1 MKLEIPIG
9 RSIWTVE
16 VNPATQVRLQ
26 SPESGTVITNPKQA
40 LKQALENPLRFETLK
55 RALTPDDRVAV
66 IVDDQLPFLSELIT
80 GLLEYLSGCG
90 IEPSRVTVVSPS
102 GSSQLWIDSL
112 PDVWAD
118 VVAEVHD
125 PADRQKQCYLATT
138 EAGRRVYLNRTV
150 IDADAVIILSGR
162 GYSSLLGYSGAEG
175 LIYPNL
181 TDNETL
187 SSLYGQLSS
196 ETVSNR
202 ALVAQQESQEIS
214 WLLGCPFLIQVI
226 VGEGDTL
233 TDIISGL
240 LETSR
245 DGEQLLNKRWAST
258 IPQKVDAVIATLSG
272 DANLHG
278 FTQLSQ
284 AALNASRLLNA
295 NGKLILL
302 TESDTSLSEGAEIF
316 RRVDEPIEALQ
327 QALKSKVHDFE
338 AVFQWARACTDAQIY
353 LASEIR
359 PDIVEEIFATPIGSP
374 RDVERLLEGC
384 SSWAYLPDAH
394 KSQVVVKP

>member
-196 ETVSNR
+196 ETVRNR

-233 TDIISGL
+233 TDIIAGL

-272 DANLHG
+272 NANLHG
-278 FTQLSQ
+278 FAQLSQ

-338 AVFQWARACTDAQIY
+338 AVFEWARACTDAQIY

>member
-26 SPESGTVITNPKQA
+26 SPESGVAITNPKQA
-40 LKQALENPLRFETLK
+40 LMKSLDNPLRFETLK

-66 IVDDQLPFLSELIT
+66 IIDDQLPFLSELIT

-90 IEPSRVTVVSPS
+90 IEPSRVTVISPF
-102 GSSQLWIDSL
+102 GSSQLWIDTL

-202 ALVAQQESQEIS
+202 TLVAQQESQEIS

-278 FTQLSQ
+278 FAQLSQ

-327 QALKSKVHDFE
+327 QALRSKVHDFE

>member
-26 SPESGTVITNPKQA
+26 SPESGAVITNPKQA

>member
-1 MKLEIPIG
+1 
-9 RSIWTVE
+9 
-16 VNPATQVRLQ
+16 
-26 SPESGTVITNPKQA
+26 
-40 LKQALENPLRFETLK
+40 
-55 RALTPDDRVAV
+55 
-66 IVDDQLPFLSELIT
+66 
-80 GLLEYLSGCG
+80 
-90 IEPSRVTVVSPS
+90 
-102 GSSQLWIDSL
+102 
-112 PDVWAD
+112 
-118 VVAEVHD
+118 
-125 PADRQKQCYLATT
+125 
-138 EAGRRVYLNRTV
+138 V